1 MSTTGLLHT
10 RLEKTPLSLI
20 LCSVSNSEDLEFE
33 LLCQYVDA
41 VVFSDARFGAGSGP
55 IYLDEVGCSGSESHL
70 IDCPR
75 SSAISCYQSYTSRGG
90 AGVRCQGN
98 HKMNV
103 NLNFM

>member
-1 MSTTGLLHT
+1 M
-10 RLEKTPLSLI
+10 
-20 LCSVSNSEDLEFE
+20 SNSKDLEFE

-41 VVFSDARFGAGSGP
+41 VTFSDARFGAGAGP

-70 IDCPR
+70 IDCSR

-103 NLNFM
+103 NLYFMSLMSP